1 LKLPTAKHFQ
11 TQNPHPK
18 IQNGM
23 RAWLIYAL
31 GGGWGHLM
39 RTLALGRIAA
49 LTRPVSILCNS
60 PYATNLLRYV
70 AADQSLP
77 VVAGCYI
84 HAIPSNASFAK
95 TCEHVRYVVTSE
107 EYECLVVDTFPRGL
121 GGELADILPQIKAPR
136 ILVHR
141 DINPD
146 YVCAKDLQRFVKD
159 NFDLVLVPGETGE
172 LPLAQLPQVEHT
184 APWLIENVSELPN
197 RAGSRALLRLNPS
210 SVDQVLLVCAAGRAE
225 ELSFYGQLTGKLAN
239 SLTGITVRCLSAECP
254 EHCPPE
260 LWVFHWP
267 GIECLPATN
276 VVVGGAGYNTFSEC
290 VAVGVPLV
298 AFAFPRRYDRQR
310 MRVRR
315 WYDRQQ
321 WPPVRLVESVEEALL
336 AVSDCLQLLP
346 CHQPNFINGTIASVH
361 SIEKVIRA

>member
-1 LKLPTAKHFQ
+1 
-11 TQNPHPK
+11 
-18 IQNGM
+18 
-23 RAWLIYAL
+23 
-31 GGGWGHLM
+31 M

-49 LTRPVSILCNS
+49 LTRPAIILCNS

-84 HAIPSNASFAK
+84 HAIPSNASFDQ
-95 TCEHVRYVVTSE
+95 V
-107 EYECLVVDTFPRGL
+107 
-121 GGELADILPQIKAPR
+121 
-136 ILVHR
+136 
-141 DINPD
+141 
-146 YVCAKDLQRFVKD
+146 
-159 NFDLVLVPGETGE
+159 VLVY
-172 LPLAQLPQVEHT
+172 
-184 APWLIENVSELPN
+184 
-197 RAGSRALLRLNPS
+197 
-210 SVDQVLLVCAAGRAE
+210 AAGRAE

-239 SLTGITVRCLSAECP
+239 SLTGVTVRCLSAECP
-254 EHCPPE
+254 ENCPPE

-315 WYDRQQ
+315 WCDRQQ